1 MAARNPD
8 SMTNAQGEFHPRMP
22 RSEPLEKSGHQ
33 IGQQVGNDAVPEFH
47 AKVLPAGSAP
57 ASKTYQPN
65 PVNEIPSQ
73 ANNPDVGSEATGAL
87 DMPGATSADVHTG
100 YGHPGQGQTGS
111 ELHNDGKH
119 KRVKEGQSLQGLA
132 EGGSGIHG
140 DENAEAKRLQKDHV
154 SGPASSREHNI
165 SLDGAETK
173 QPATADDVAAMGD
186 GSRKQDYDRTAEKPP
201 GTHS

>member
-47 AKVLPAGSAP
+47 TKVLPAGSAP

-65 PVNEIPSQ
+65 PVNEIPGQ
-73 ANNPDVGSEATGAL
+73 ANNPDARSEATGAL

-100 YGHPGQGQTGS
+100 YGHPGQGQTS
-111 ELHNDGKH
+111 SDSNKGK
-119 KRVKEGQSLQGLA
+119 KEGQSLQGLA

-140 DENAEAKRLQKDHV
+140 DENAEARRLQKDHV

-173 QPATADDVAAMGD
+173 EPATAEDVAAMGD
-186 GSRKQDYDRTAEKPP
+186 GPRKLDYDRTAEKPP
-201 GTHS
+201 GSHS